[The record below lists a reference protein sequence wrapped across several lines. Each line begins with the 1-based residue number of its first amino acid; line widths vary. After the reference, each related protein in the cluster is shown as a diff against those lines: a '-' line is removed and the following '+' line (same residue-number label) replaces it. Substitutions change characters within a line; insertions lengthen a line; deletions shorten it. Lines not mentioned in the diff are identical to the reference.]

1 MTRRPGVERRAA
13 RRWAADDCTWLS
25 SARLR
30 PGPEV
35 GVRDVS
41 AGGARIDAPVR
52 LVPGSGVELVLSGP
66 GWHWPVQATIVHVQV
81 CALTGS
87 GPRYLAGLRFSK
99 RLEVALLR
107 EARPAAILVG

>member
-1 MTRRPGVERRAA
+1 MNRRPGRERRAA

-35 GVRDVS
+35 TVRDVS

-52 LVPGSGVELVLSGP
+52 LVPGGRVELVLSGP
-66 GWHWPVQATIVHVQV
+66 GWHWSVQSIIVHVRV
-81 CALTGS
+81 CALAGD
-87 GPRYLAGLRFSK
+87 GPRYLAGLRFCG

-107 EARPAAILVG
+107 ESRPVPAHAG